1 MNLPTLIWPVLLGV
15 VVGMAFTKALICGQA
30 AVDQW
35 FAGDPLAKSPHGWH
49 SLGWFILAVMLL
61 AAGLTAMSV

>member
-15 VVGMAFTKALICGQA
+15 VVGMAFTKALICGQL

-35 FAGDPLAKSPHGWH
+35 FSGEQLAKSPHGWH
-49 SLGWFILAVMLL
+49 TLGWFSLAMMFL